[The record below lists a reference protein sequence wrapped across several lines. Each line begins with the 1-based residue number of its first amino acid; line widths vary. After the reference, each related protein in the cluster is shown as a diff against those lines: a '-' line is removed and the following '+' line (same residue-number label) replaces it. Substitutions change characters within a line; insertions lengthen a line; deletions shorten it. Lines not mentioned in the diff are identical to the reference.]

1 MTSRILD
8 YVMSV
13 GKGKLSRD
21 GVEQPS
27 FNKYG
32 KCLVNAE
39 TGHVKIRGWRG
50 ASLICG

>member
-32 KCLVNAE
+32 KCLPGKVELRFWN
-39 TGHVKIRGWRG
+39 VQ
-50 ASLICG
+50 

>member
-32 KCLVNAE
+32 KCLVNAASS
-39 TGHVKIRGWRG
+39 TGRCNTI
-50 ASLICG
+50 